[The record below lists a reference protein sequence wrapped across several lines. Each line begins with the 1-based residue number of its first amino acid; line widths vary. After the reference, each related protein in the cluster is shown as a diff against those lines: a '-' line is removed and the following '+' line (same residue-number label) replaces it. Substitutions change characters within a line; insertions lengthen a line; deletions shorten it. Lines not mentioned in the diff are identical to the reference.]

1 MVNLD
6 NSVGGKVKE
15 TRCVASP
22 GLEDVGAR
30 IRQGDLAAADVQHLQ
45 HFQFEGVE
53 LMTMIGT
60 MGKLRMVKA
69 MTGMAMPR
77 IRLLKT
83 IYVQTLT
90 ALSIFSISCLRKR
103 FSQSS

>member
-15 TRCVASP
+15 TQCVASP

-45 HFQFEGVE
+45 HFQFEGV
-53 LMTMIGT
+53 
-60 MGKLRMVKA
+60 
-69 MTGMAMPR
+69 
-77 IRLLKT
+77 
-83 IYVQTLT
+83 
-90 ALSIFSISCLRKR
+90 
-103 FSQSS
+103 

>member
-1 MVNLD
+1 MWLHLGWKT
-6 NSVGGKVKE
+6 SAHASGKE
-15 TRCVASP
+15 TLLPPMYNTCSIFNLRA
-22 GLEDVGAR
+22 
-30 IRQGDLAAADVQHLQ
+30 
-45 HFQFEGVE
+45 FE
-53 LMTMIGT
+53 LMAMIGT